1 MKLKAKISYFIE
13 VDIATPNYFKT
24 VCVSCTLF
32 HSSYCNCFSLSVYTG
47 FECLPPLQSVCGT
60 YSSDGSHH
68 LNRIS
73 KFFTYLHH
81 SQRWCNRTFL
91 FFFCHIILRGVL

>member
-24 VCVSCTLF
+24 VCVPCTLF

-47 FECLPPLQSVCGT
+47 FECLPHCSPYVVHTVLTEV
-60 YSSDGSHH
+60 
-68 LNRIS
+68 
-73 KFFTYLHH
+73 
-81 SQRWCNRTFL
+81 
-91 FFFCHIILRGVL
+91 II